1 MFLRDNSVFV
11 PVTDPNL
18 APERTA
24 NERLP
29 MEQRLTTFDE
39 VEFTYTEEE
48 ALTEAGRCLG
58 CPTHWCAKACPAGV
72 PVTEFIAKVRAKDYE
87 GAYQLIRSAS
97 TLPEMCSR
105 VCPQEKQCQSNC
117 TRGINTQ
124 SVGIGRLE
132 RFVVEQHYKNGRE
145 EGKRTPTGK
154 RVAVIGSGPSGLS
167 AAQRLA
173 DLGHSVTVYERS
185 DRPGGLLEYG
195 IPNMKLEKG
204 VVARKVEAMQ
214 AQGVQFRTGVNVGAE
229 LPAEEIIAGY
239 DAVILCVGTGNARA
253 LKLEG
258 AEGVQ
263 GIHNAVE
270 FLTSNTRSLLD
281 SGLTDG
287 RAISAKGKHVVIVGG
302 GDTGNDCVG
311 TSLRHSCA
319 SVTQIEM
326 LPQNP
331 GKPLITSPR
340 PQRGP
345 EGKVDGSQEEYRTA
359 YGQDP
364 HIYQTTVKAVQA
376 DETGV
381 LQSVTTVA
389 LEPVYDEERRLVMR
403 ELPGTEQTL
412 PCQLLIV
419 AAGFLGPCA
428 DLVQAF
434 GVDTTARSNIS
445 ASGYATNVEKVFA
458 CGDCRTGQS
467 LVVKAMV
474 DGRECAKAVD
484 CYLSK

>member
-11 PVTDPNL
+11 PVADPNL

-24 NERLP
+24 NERLS
-29 MEQRLTTFDE
+29 MERRLTTFDE
-39 VEFTYTEEE
+39 VEFTYTEEA

-97 TLPEMCSR
+97 TLPEMCAR

-117 TRGINTQ
+117 TRGINTH

-132 RFVVEQHYKNGRE
+132 RFVVEQHYKNGGEAR
-145 EGKRTPTGK
+145 KCTPTGK

-167 AAQRLA
+167 AAQGLA

-204 VVARKVEAMQ
+204 VVARKVKAMQ
-214 AQGVQFRTGVNVGAE
+214 DQGVQFRTGVHVGAE
-229 LPAEEIIAGY
+229 LPAEKLIAGY
-239 DAVILCVGTGNARA
+239 DAVLLCVGTSHART

-258 AEGVQ
+258 AEGVR
-263 GIHNAVE
+263 GIHNAVD
-270 FLTSNTRSLLD
+270 FLTASTKALLD
-281 SGLTDG
+281 SGRTDG
-287 RAISAKGKHVVIVGG
+287 AAVSAKGKHVVIVGG

-311 TSLRHSCA
+311 TSLRHGCA

-345 EGKVDGSQEEYRTA
+345 EGKVDGSQEEYQTA
-359 YGQDP
+359 YGRDP
-364 HIYQTTVKAVQA
+364 HVYQTTVKAVQA
-376 DETGV
+376 DENGT
-381 LQSVTTVA
+381 LWSVTTVA

-403 ELPGTEQTL
+403 ELPGTEQTM

-419 AAGFLGPCA
+419 AAGFLGPCV
-428 DLVQAF
+428 DLIRAF
-434 GVDTTARSNIS
+434 GVDTTLRSSIATS
-445 ASGYATNVEKVFA
+445 DYATSVEKVFA

-484 CYLSK
+484 RYLSK